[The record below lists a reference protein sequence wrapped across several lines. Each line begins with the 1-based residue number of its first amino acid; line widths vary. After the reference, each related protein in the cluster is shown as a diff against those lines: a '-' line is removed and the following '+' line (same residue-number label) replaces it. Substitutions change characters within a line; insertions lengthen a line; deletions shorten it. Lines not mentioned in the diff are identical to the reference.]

1 MRPGMLLHLAVQNLQ
16 SDRKGAAV
24 NAAAA
29 CVGVAAL
36 VFFVALGLGVN
47 DAARRIFPREAR
59 LIEVVPAS
67 VSLGPILGG
76 GQLDD
81 AAVARLAAL
90 PGVTGA
96 HRKLNLRVPIAANRQ
111 PEGMRYNWPQ
121 GFVVQIPVVGV
132 EAEFLGGDVP
142 AARFVDRGRDEPMPA
157 VISSRLLEV
166 YNKTISSSWGLR
178 KLPTG
183 LALVGVQLPVQVG
196 YSIVPL
202 KTESEVYEARLELVG
217 VSDRIPVYQLALPL
231 AVVQRLHREYGKED
245 PGYSGVSLVAAE
257 PEDVPRVA
265 AAVRRMGFS
274 VDEGDRAASE
284 RIGTAIQVTTGA
296 LALVALLMCALAAL
310 AIAQSLSAGI
320 RARAREIAI
329 LQAVGATLGDVR
341 ALVLAEAGLVGA
353 AGGVVGVALAR
364 LAAWGADRTA
374 ARLLPDFPFRPE
386 TFFHFPAWVLLF
398 GIAVGLG
405 AALLGA
411 LAPARAA
418 GRIEPAR
425 AIG

>member
-1 MRPGMLLHLAVQNLQ
+1 
-16 SDRKGAAV
+16 
-24 NAAAA
+24 
-29 CVGVAAL
+29 
-36 VFFVALGLGVN
+36 
-47 DAARRIFPREAR
+47 
-59 LIEVVPAS
+59 
-67 VSLGPILGG
+67 
-76 GQLDD
+76 
-81 AAVARLAAL
+81 
-90 PGVTGA
+90 
-96 HRKLNLRVPIAANRQ
+96 
-111 PEGMRYNWPQ
+111 
-121 GFVVQIPVVGV
+121 VVGV